1 MISVTIQDRHFL
13 FARSEGLKRLRDSP
27 TGKAWGFVQLK
38 RAKEKQCAKPRDAW
52 YCGFG
57 DYGDILAALLSA
69 LFEKAAFSRTFR
81 SGPCALATPWVKVI
95 SKWIM
100 AKQSRSED
108 ALQPRLLNRRNFL
121 KAAGS
126 AAILPAVL
134 PGYAAQSTG
143 ASANNRINLGVIGMG
158 WQGPGNTQS
167 FLASEDCQVVA
178 ACDIDATH
186 LQAAIK
192 MINDNYGTEDCK
204 GYHDYKELLA
214 RDDIDAVMIAVP
226 DHWHEIVATEAARSK
241 KDIYAEKP
249 LAHTIAEQQSIVRA
263 VQQNGIIWQM
273 GSWQR
278 SVPTFHKAAEIVRN
292 GLIGTV
298 THVEV
303 GLPGGNSDFDG
314 VQKDALAK
322 LAAQGVTVTSMEE
335 VVPGSKAWDLLVTDP
350 PAELDYERWIGPS
363 KMEPYMRVRSHK
375 SWRWNYNTGA
385 GQLLD
390 WIGHHCDIAHWGLDF
405 DNSGPS
411 EVEGSGELPPA
422 NAVWNTAPKYRFE
435 LKYPQGVTM
444 TIAGGYPDIKGG
456 VKWIGTEGWVWVDRG
471 GFEASNP
478 AWKEG
483 KYLPRELRKV
493 KLYTSSN
500 HQQNFLDCV
509 RTREATIT
517 PVEVGHHSAIPGHL
531 CLISMHTGKK
541 IRWDVQ
547 EEKIIGDR
555 EASKLMTRE
564 YRAPWK
570 MS

>member
-1 MISVTIQDRHFL
+1 MVKQSLADDTLRVHSFNRRHFL
-13 FARSEGLKRLRDSP
+13 
-27 TGKAWGFVQLK
+27 KAV
-38 RAKEKQCAKPRDAW
+38 
-52 YCGFG
+52 
-57 DYGDILAALLSA
+57 
-69 LFEKAAFSRTFR
+69 
-81 SGPCALATPWVKVI
+81 
-95 SKWIM
+95 
-100 AKQSRSED
+100 
-108 ALQPRLLNRRNFL
+108 
-121 KAAGS
+121 GS
-126 AAILPAVL
+126 AAVLPVVLPAF
-134 PGYAAQSTG
+134 ARQSSG

-158 WQGPGNTQS
+158 WQGPGNTQA

-178 ACDIDATH
+178 ACDIDANH

-192 MINDNYGTEDCK
+192 MVNDSYGNEDCK
-204 GYHDYKELLA
+204 GYHDYRELLA

-226 DHWHEIVATEAARSK
+226 DHWHEIVATEAARRK

-263 VQQNGIIWQM
+263 VQQNRIIWQM

-292 GLIGTV
+292 GLIGNV

-303 GLPGGNSDFDG
+303 GLPGGSSDFDG

-322 LAAQGVTVTSMEE
+322 LAAQGENDESLEQ
-335 VVPGSKAWDLLVTDP
+335 VVEGTKAWDLLVTDP
-350 PAELDYERWIGPS
+350 PPELDYETWVGPS
-363 KMEPYMRVRSHK
+363 KMEPYMRARSHK
-375 SWRWNYNTGA
+375 SWRWNYNTGG
-385 GQLLD
+385 GQLMD
-390 WIGHHCDIAHWGLDF
+390 WIGHHCDIAHCGLDF

-411 EVEGSGELPPA
+411 VVEGSGDLPPA
-422 NAVWNTAPKYRFE
+422 KAVWNTAPKYRFE

-444 TIAGGYPDIKGG
+444 TIAGGYPDIKSG
-456 VKWIGTEGWVWVDRG
+456 VKWIGTDGWVWVDRG
-471 GFEASNP
+471 GFDASNP

-483 KYLPRELRKV
+483 KTLPRELRKV

-531 CLISMHTGKK
+531 CLISMHTGRK

-547 EEKIIGDR
+547 EEKIIGDSA
-555 EASKLMTRE
+555 ASKLLTRE
-564 YRAPWK
+564 YRGPWK